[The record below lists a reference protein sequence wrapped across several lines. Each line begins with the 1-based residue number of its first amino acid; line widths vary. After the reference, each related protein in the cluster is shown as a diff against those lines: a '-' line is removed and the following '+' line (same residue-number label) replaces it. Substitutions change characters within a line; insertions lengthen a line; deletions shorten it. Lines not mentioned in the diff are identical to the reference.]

1 MDENRKISVA
11 RVQAYGAVCLAW
23 LILWAWVAFD
33 TGLLEAMVFGVCTA
47 FAVMA
52 IGLPSLL
59 SHIAAGRTKSRGTPE
74 DLDEPEAEKIQTYT
88 GPLSRRQATIQILT
102 APTAVALGFTVIAII
117 DVLVR
122 HSA

>member
-1 MDENRKISVA
+1 MNENRKISVA

-33 TGLLEAMVFGVCTA
+33 TGLLEAMIFGVCTM

-59 SHIAAGRTKSRGTPE
+59 GHIAAGRTKTHGTPE
-74 DLDEPEAEKIQTYT
+74 NLDEPAAEKIQTYT
-88 GPLSRRQATIQILT
+88 GPLSRRQVAVQILI
-102 APTAVALGFTVIAII
+102 APTALALGFTAIAIV

>member
-1 MDENRKISVA
+1 MDKNRKNSVA
-11 RVQAYGAVCLAW
+11 RVQVYGAVCLAW

-33 TGLLEAMVFGVCTA
+33 TGLLEAMIFGVCTA

-59 SHIAAGRTKSRGTPE
+59 SHIAAGRTKSHGTPE
-74 DLDEPEAEKIQTYT
+74 NLDEPAAEKIQTYT
-88 GPLSRRQATIQILT
+88 GPLSRRQVAIQILT
-102 APTAVALGFTVIAII
+102 APAALALGFTAIAIV